1 MKHRFY
7 HKIGAAL
14 VGRRKIML
22 HPRSEF
28 INAIKENCQSESGP
42 STLIFVEINHVT
54 QVISLMQGLEAEEE
68 LTRAVESF
76 ICASVQHY
84 AGALIG
90 KLESNRFGILLK
102 LSVPVALEI
111 VADMSRDID
120 QKKITINGKDYYPKL
135 IIGVTPLTPE
145 YRAPELAIAAADEA
159 LHQARRAG
167 DSVVELVEPDCP
179 ALLQYQKF
187 LKLLPLLRRGL
198 LNKAFVLY
206 AQPIVAIDGSPALE
220 KAEVLLCYQD
230 EQVEMQLPEKFLSTA
245 GLFHISREID
255 LYVVHHFCRFLQ
267 KNNLRNRQ
275 YALNISGNTVRY
287 TPFFSFVQEQF
298 WRFEVDPRFV
308 CFEMTENVA
317 DKDMS
322 RASELMLRLKH
333 QLGCQLA
340 LDDIGIG
347 SSNLSN
353 LPRFQVDYLK
363 IDGSYISDLTSNPYS
378 ELVVRFIA
386 EAARQFDRKTI
397 AEYVETGR
405 QLDKLREIG
414 VDYAQGYLLGKPER
428 LFDPKQD

>member
-1 MKHRFY
+1 
-7 HKIGAAL
+7 
-14 VGRRKIML
+14 
-22 HPRSEF
+22 
-28 INAIKENCQSESGP
+28 
-42 STLIFVEINHVT
+42 
-54 QVISLMQGLEAEEE
+54 
-68 LTRAVESF
+68 
-76 ICASVQHY
+76 
-84 AGALIG
+84 
-90 KLESNRFGILLK
+90 
-102 LSVPVALEI
+102 
-111 VADMSRDID
+111 
-120 QKKITINGKDYYPKL
+120 
-135 IIGVTPLTPE
+135 VTPLTPE
-145 YRAPELAIAAADEA
+145 YRSPELAIAAADEA

-187 LKLLPLLRRGL
+187 LKMLPLLRRGL

-206 AQPIVAIDGSPALE
+206 AQPIVAIAGKPAME
-220 KAEVLLCYQD
+220 KAEVLLRYQD
-230 EQVEMQLPEKFLSTA
+230 DQVEMHLPEKFLSTA

-267 KNNLRNRQ
+267 KNNHRNRQ

-287 TPFFSFVQEQF
+287 TQFFSFVEEQF
-298 WRFEVDPRFV
+298 RQYNVDPRFV

-322 RASELMLRLKH
+322 RASELMLRLKQ

-353 LPRFQVDYLK
+353 LPRFNVDYLK

-386 EAARQFDRKTI
+386 DAARQFNRKTI
-397 AEYVETGR
+397 AEYVETEQ

-414 VDYAQGYLLGKPER
+414 VDYAQGYLLGKPEW

>member
-1 MKHRFY
+1 
-7 HKIGAAL
+7 
-14 VGRRKIML
+14 ML
-22 HPRSEF
+22 HSRSDF
-28 INAIKENCQSESGP
+28 INAIKETCRSETGP
-42 STLIFVEINHVT
+42 STLIFVQINHVT

-68 LTRAVESF
+68 LTRAVEDF
-76 ICASVQHY
+76 ICASVRHY
-84 AGALIG
+84 AGALVG
-90 KLESNRFGILLK
+90 KLESNCFGILLK
-102 LSVPVALEI
+102 LSVPAALEI
-111 VADMSRDID
+111 AGEMSREID
-120 QKKITINGKDYYPKL
+120 QKKITINDKDYYPKL

-145 YRAPELAIAAADEA
+145 YRSPELAIAAADEA

-206 AQPIVAIDGSPALE
+206 AQPIVSIDGKPAME
-220 KAEVLLCYQD
+220 KAEVLLRYQD
-230 EQVEMQLPEKFLSTA
+230 DQVEMHLPEKFLSTA

-255 LYVVHHFCRFLQ
+255 LSVVHHFCRFLHR
-267 KNNLRNRQ
+267 NNHRNRQ
-275 YALNISGNTVRY
+275 YALNISGTTVRY
-287 TPFFSFVQEQF
+287 TQFYSFVEEQF
-298 WRFEVDPRFV
+298 RQFQVDPRFV

-322 RASELMLRLKH
+322 RATELMHRLKH

-353 LPRFQVDYLK
+353 LPRFTVDYLK

-386 EAARQFDRKTI
+386 DAARQFKRETI
-397 AEYVETGR
+397 AEYVETEQ

-414 VDYAQGYLLGKPER
+414 VDYAQGYLLGRPER